1 MKTIIKSLLAV
12 IVACVVCSSCANE
25 PKKPNTNAIW
35 LWGSHMKEAP
45 IQEWAQ
51 KGFGHILLN
60 EAAFEK
66 WGEEAV
72 YAFMDECEKIGL
84 TGAITH
90 KRPGKETYETDYP
103 MPTHNEAIELVL
115 KLLTDAEW
123 GVIKSVDEIGAVGH
137 RFAHGGKF
145 QSSQVLTEAEMEY
158 LESIVPINP
167 LHGPPA
173 IKGVYACRAVL
184 ADKPHVGVFDT
195 SFYSTL
201 EPKAYMYALPYEWYE
216 KYGIRKYGFHGT
228 SHRYVGAKAAEYLG
242 KDIKDLKI
250 ITCHIGSGSSV
261 TAIDGGI
268 AVDTSMGFTPQDG
281 LPMGT
286 RCGAIDPSLV
296 TYVMKQS
303 GMTPDEMDNAMNK
316 KSGLEGVSGVSSDCR
331 DIEVA
336 AEQGDEK
343 AKLVL
348 DMYFYQL
355 QKFVGSYTAAMNG
368 LDVMVFTAG
377 IGENSANVREGVCEG
392 LGYFGVEIDK
402 EKNKL
407 RGLDVNDITGPNSKV
422 KVLVVA
428 TNEELMIARDT
439 VRLLGL

>member
-1 MKTIIKSLLAV
+1 MKILVVNAGSSSLKYQL
-12 IVACVVCSSCANE
+12 
-25 PKKPNTNAIW
+25 
-35 LWGSHMKEAP
+35 
-45 IQEWAQ
+45 
-51 KGFGHILLN
+51 FD
-60 EAAFEK
+60 
-66 WGEEAV
+66 
-72 YAFMDECEKIGL
+72 MDEQKVLAKGLCEQIGPA
-84 TGAITH
+84 GNITH
-90 KRPGKETYETDYP
+90 KRPDQATYAESYP

-145 QSSQVLTEAEMEY
+145 KSSQVLTDAEMEY

-184 ADKPHVGVFDT
+184 ADKPHIGVFDT

-296 TYVMKQS
+296 TYIMKQT
-303 GMTPDEMDNAMNK
+303 GMSPDEMDNAMNK
-316 KSGLEGVSGVSSDCR
+316 KSGLLGVSGVSNDGR
-331 DIEVA
+331 EVWTA
-336 AEQGDEK
+336 ADAGNER
-343 AKLVL
+343 AKLAMDL
-348 DMYFYQL
+348 MARGAIKL
-355 QKFVGSYTAAMNG
+355 IGTYTSEMNG
-368 LDVMVFTAG
+368 LDVLVFTAG
-377 IGENSANVREGVCEG
+377 VGENDRRTREMVAGN
-392 LGYFGVEIDK
+392 LSFFGIDFDA
-402 EKNKL
+402 EKNMTAPH
-407 RGLDVNDITGPNSKV
+407 GDILEISKPGSKV
-422 KVLVVA
+422 KVLVIP
-428 TNEELMIARDT
+428 TDEEYMIACDT
-439 VRLLGL
+439 KALAESL

>member
-1 MKTIIKSLLAV
+1 MKILVVNAGSSSLKYQL
-12 IVACVVCSSCANE
+12 
-25 PKKPNTNAIW
+25 
-35 LWGSHMKEAP
+35 
-45 IQEWAQ
+45 
-51 KGFGHILLN
+51 FD
-60 EAAFEK
+60 
-66 WGEEAV
+66 
-72 YAFMDECEKIGL
+72 MDERKVLAKGLCEKIGL
-84 TGAITH
+84 SGIITH
-90 KRPGKETYETDYP
+90 KRPGKPTYEADYP
-103 MPTHNEAIELVL
+103 MPSHNEAIALVL

-123 GVIKSVDEIGAVGH
+123 GVIENVDEIAAVGH

-145 QSSQVLTEAEMEY
+145 QKSCVLTEAEMEY

-173 IKGVYACRAVL
+173 IKGVNACRAL
-184 ADKPHVGVFDT
+184 MPNPPHVGVFDT

-261 TAIDGGI
+261 TAIDGGV

-303 GMTPDEMDNAMNK
+303 GMTPDEIDNAMNK
-316 KSGLEGVSGVSSDCR
+316 KSGLLGISGISNDGR
-331 DIEVA
+331 EVWA
-336 AEQGDEK
+336 AADAGNER
-343 AKLVL
+343 AKLAMDL
-348 DMYFYQL
+348 MARGAIKL
-355 QKFVGSYTAAMNG
+355 IGTYTAEMNG
-368 LDVMVFTAG
+368 LDVLVFTAG
-377 IGENSANVREGVCEG
+377 VGENDRRTRELVAGN
-392 LGYFGVEIDK
+392 LSFFGIDFDA
-402 EKNKL
+402 EKNATAPH
-407 RGLDVNDITGPNSKV
+407 GDILEISKPDSKV
-422 KVLVVA
+422 KVLVIP
-428 TNEELMIARDT
+428 TDEEYMIACDT
-439 VRLLGL
+439 EALAKAL

>member
-1 MKTIIKSLLAV
+1 MVNRFVFYQIPKEGEHVIMKILVVNAGSSSLKYQLFDMDAHEVLA
-12 IVACVVCSSCANE
+12 
-25 PKKPNTNAIW
+25 
-35 LWGSHMKEAP
+35 
-45 IQEWAQ
+45 
-51 KGFGHILLN
+51 KGL
-60 EAAFEK
+60 
-66 WGEEAV
+66 
-72 YAFMDECEKIGL
+72 CEQIGPA
-84 TGAITH
+84 GNITH
-90 KRPGKETYETDYP
+90 KRPGKATFAESYP

-123 GVIKSVDEIGAVGH
+123 GVIESVDEIGAVGH

-173 IKGVYACRAVL
+173 IKGVKACRAVL
-184 ADKPHVGVFDT
+184 ANQPHVGVFDT

-228 SHRYVGAKAAEYLG
+228 SHRYVAAKAAEYLG

-261 TAIDGGI
+261 TAVDGGI

-296 TYVMKQS
+296 TYIMKQS
-303 GMTPDEMDNAMNK
+303 GMTSDEIDNAMNK
-316 KSGLEGVSGVSSDCR
+316 KSGLLGVSGVSNDGR
-331 DIEVA
+331 EVWA
-336 AEQGDEK
+336 AADAGNERAQLAMDLMARGCL
-343 AKLVL
+343 KLI
-348 DMYFYQL
+348 
-355 QKFVGSYTAAMNG
+355 GTYTAEMNG
-368 LDVMVFTAG
+368 LDVLVFTAG
-377 IGENSANVREGVCEG
+377 VGENDRRTREMVAGN
-392 LGYFGVEIDK
+392 LSFFGVDFDT
-402 EKNKL
+402 EKNANAPH
-407 RGLDVNDITGPNSKV
+407 GDILEISKPDSKV
-422 KVLVVA
+422 KVLVIP
-428 TNEELMIARDT
+428 TDEEYMIACDT
-439 VRLLGL
+439 EALAKAL

>member
-1 MKTIIKSLLAV
+1 MKILVVNAGSSSLKYQLFDMD
-12 IVACVVCSSCANE
+12 ANE
-25 PKKPNTNAIW
+25 VLA
-35 LWGSHMKEAP
+35 
-45 IQEWAQ
+45 
-51 KGFGHILLN
+51 KGL
-60 EAAFEK
+60 
-66 WGEEAV
+66 
-72 YAFMDECEKIGL
+72 CEQIGPA
-84 TGAITH
+84 GNITH
-90 KRPGKETYETDYP
+90 KRPGKATYAESYP

-123 GVIKSVDEIGAVGH
+123 GVIESVDEIGAVGH
-137 RFAHGGKF
+137 RFAHGGKL

-173 IKGVYACRAVL
+173 IKGVKACRAVL
-184 ADKPHVGVFDT
+184 ANQPHVGVFDT

-296 TYVMKQS
+296 TYIMKQT
-303 GMTPDEMDNAMNK
+303 GMTPDEIDNAMNK
-316 KSGLEGVSGVSSDCR
+316 KSGLLGVSGVSNDGR
-331 DIEVA
+331 EVWA
-336 AEQGDEK
+336 AADAGNERAQLAMDLMARGCL
-343 AKLVL
+343 KLI
-348 DMYFYQL
+348 
-355 QKFVGSYTAAMNG
+355 GTYTAEMNG
-368 LDVMVFTAG
+368 LDVLVFTAG
-377 IGENSANVREGVCEG
+377 VGENDRRTREMIAGN
-392 LGYFGVEIDK
+392 LSFFGIDFDA
-402 EKNKL
+402 EKNANAPH
-407 RGLDVNDITGPNSKV
+407 GDILEISKPDSKV
-422 KVLVVA
+422 KVLVIP
-428 TNEELMIARDT
+428 TDEEYMIACDT
-439 VRLLGL
+439 EALAKAL